1 MDRDKRGKRETMSA
15 AKLSTY
21 QKVRAGVW
29 ATGIGI
35 IVMAGTW
42 FGAGLKEQRQF
53 EEVRPSPRCQQTPA
67 PPPKIFLLFLPAPY
81 LPLLSAFQLSFPA
94 PH

>member
-1 MDRDKRGKRETMSA
+1 MSA
-15 AKLSTY
+15 QKLSTY

-42 FGAGLKEQRQF
+42 YGAGLKEQKQF
-53 EEVRPSPRCQQTPA
+53 EEVLTPFLSLPLYLSPSPL
-67 PPPKIFLLFLPAPY
+67 I
-81 LPLLSAFQLSFPA
+81 SI
-94 PH
+94 